1 MMIRF
6 NPISHIC
13 FFAFAVAGSS
23 KADQFVFFDVTFE
36 MTKAEAV
43 EKKSHYFVTKEMLN
57 KATPKDWTAPVDYR
71 NGTIHLRL
79 EVLEKPAG
87 DVPTTWSVCYLP
99 NKGQKNG
106 YGCTNTQLYT
116 EEGVYEKEVD
126 MSKFWNHDSII
137 WTEGIRQMSL
147 VMKGN
152 GGGKDHAHLR
162 EDTEKFFPTKVRFTL
177 VQVSKGAKYDPALM
191 PE

>member
-1 MMIRF
+1 MIRL
-6 NPISHIC
+6 NPISLFC
-13 FFAFAVAGSS
+13 FFAIAVVGSS
-23 KADQFVFFDVTFE
+23 KADQFVLFDVTFE
-36 MTKAEAV
+36 MTKAEAD

-57 KATPKDWTAPVDYR
+57 KATPKDWTAPGDYR

-126 MSKFWNHDSII
+126 MTKFWNHDSII

-162 EDTEKFFPTKVRFTL
+162 EDTEHFFPTKVRFTL